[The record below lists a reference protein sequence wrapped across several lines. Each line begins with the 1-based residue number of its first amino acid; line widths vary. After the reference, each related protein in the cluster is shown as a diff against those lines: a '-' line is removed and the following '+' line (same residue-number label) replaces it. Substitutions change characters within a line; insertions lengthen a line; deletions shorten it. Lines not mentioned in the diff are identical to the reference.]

1 MTDKKISDEEAAS
14 EVQQA
19 RSRAERYRADPKAA
33 EELLN
38 AATEKARR
46 KGSLR
51 EVFDDLMLLIAMVR
65 AYFSGAYRDVPW
77 DTIAVSLG
85 ALLYFLSPV
94 DLIPDVLPFVGYIDD
109 AAIIAFVLRS
119 IRIDVDAFRVWK
131 EARDKNTPQGTPRS

>member
-1 MTDKKISDEEAAS
+1 MSDANISDEQAAN

-19 RSRAERYRADPKAA
+19 RSRAERYRSDPKAT
-33 EELLN
+33 EELLD
-38 AATEKARR
+38 AAAKKARR
-46 KGSLR
+46 KGSLHA
-51 EVFDDLMLLIAMVR
+51 VFDDLMLLIAMVR

-94 DLIPDVLPFVGYIDD
+94 DLIPDVLPFLGYIDD

-131 EARDKNTPQGTPRS
+131 EAQQQEKAP

>member
-1 MTDKKISDEEAAS
+1 MTDTKISDEQAAN

-19 RSRAERYRADPKAA
+19 RSRAERYRSDPKAT

-38 AATEKARR
+38 AAADKARR

-51 EVFDDLMLLIAMVR
+51 DVFDDLMLLIAMVR

-94 DLIPDVLPFVGYIDD
+94 DLIPDVLPFLGYVDD

-119 IRIDVDAFRVWK
+119 IRLDVDAFRIWK
-131 EARDKNTPQGTPRS
+131 ETRDTTTQPDATKP